1 MVTSWQ
7 SRLHAPN
14 EDARGFRAVIEARM
28 RGLEERKMSRT
39 LIVVG
44 IVLAVVGISLIGR
57 PGLGRL
63 MGVAPVSALRN
74 GNAEGLAVLRLM
86 TDSRGLGPSAAF
98 AAAGFD

>member
-1 MVTSWQ
+1 
-7 SRLHAPN
+7 
-14 EDARGFRAVIEARM
+14 M

-63 MGVAPVSALRN
+63 MGVAPKLIVSALRN